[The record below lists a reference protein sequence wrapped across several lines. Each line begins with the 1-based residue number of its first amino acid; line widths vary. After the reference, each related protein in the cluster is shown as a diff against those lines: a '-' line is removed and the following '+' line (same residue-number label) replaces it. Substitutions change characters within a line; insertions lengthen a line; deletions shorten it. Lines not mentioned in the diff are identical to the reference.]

1 MPRLIL
7 YGRLFILF
15 FEIFYFHTKYT
26 QGPFCPI
33 SDPDVD
39 VCLFSGKR
47 IAENMSDST
56 VSTPSPIKKTGKRNL
71 ILAAVAVVVVVV
83 LVAVV
88 VLGGFLNNTAGEEK
102 NALEKI
108 KERGKLIVGTNVPWE
123 PFEFYNITSGQ
134 YEGFD
139 MDVIRKVAESIGVDV
154 EFRSMEFDSLIGAV
168 QSGQIDV
175 AISSITI
182 RPDRAE
188 SVDFSTPYYVADQ
201 AVLVHDDSTIA
212 SMDDLNGTKVSAQL
226 GTTGSFWIKENLAA
240 TGVDYDTII
249 SAVLVVEN
257 KQEGVE
263 ACVLDTPVANRY
275 AADSNYHLKVAFEIP
290 TNEQYGIA
298 CAKGETELVA
308 AINDAINA
316 MKADGTLDSLLD
328 KWV

>member
-1 MPRLIL
+1 
-7 YGRLFILF
+7 
-15 FEIFYFHTKYT
+15 
-26 QGPFCPI
+26 
-33 SDPDVD
+33 
-39 VCLFSGKR
+39 
-47 IAENMSDST
+47 MSDST
-56 VSTPSPIKKTGKRNL
+56 NSTPSPIQKKSKGNL
-71 ILAAVAVVVVVV
+71 IVATVAIIVVTV

-88 VLGGFLNNTAGEEK
+88 VLGGFLNNNNSKAT

-108 KERGKLIVGTNVPWE
+108 RERGKLIVGTNVPWE
-123 PFEFYNITSGQ
+123 PFEFYNTTSAK

-139 MDVIRKVAESIGVDV
+139 MDVVAKVAQALGVSLEIKSLD
-154 EFRSMEFDSLIGAV
+154 FDSLIGAV

-182 RPDRAE
+182 RPDRAQ

-201 AVLVHDDSTIA
+201 AVLVHDGSSIA
-212 SMDDLNGTKVSAQL
+212 STDDLNGTKVSAQL
-226 GTTGSFWIKENLAA
+226 GTTGSYWIKDNLAA
-240 TGVDYDTII
+240 TGVDFDTII

-257 KQEGVE
+257 QQENFK
-263 ACVLDTPVANRY
+263 ACILDTPVADRY
-275 AADSNYHLKVAFEIP
+275 AADPNYHLKVAFVIP

-298 CAKGETELVA
+298 CPKGQAELVS

>member
-1 MPRLIL
+1 
-7 YGRLFILF
+7 
-15 FEIFYFHTKYT
+15 
-26 QGPFCPI
+26 
-33 SDPDVD
+33 
-39 VCLFSGKR
+39 
-47 IAENMSDST
+47 MSDST
-56 VSTPSPIKKTGKRNL
+56 SPTPSPIKKKSKRNL
-71 ILAAVAVVVVVV
+71 IVAAVAVVVVVA

-88 VLGGFLNNTAGEEK
+88 LLGGFLNNSNSEET
-102 NALEKI
+102 NALEKV

-139 MDVIRKVAESIGVDV
+139 MDVIRGVAQSIGVDI
-154 EFRSMEFDSLIGAV
+154 EFRSMEFESLIGAV
-168 QSGQIDV
+168 QTGQIDV

-212 SMDDLNGTKVSAQL
+212 NSDDLNGTKISAQL
-226 GTTGSFWIKENLAA
+226 GTTGAIWIDENLDA
-240 TGVDYDTII
+240 TSVKYDTIV

-257 KQEGVE
+257 QQENIK
-263 ACVLDTPVANRY
+263 ACILDTPVANRY
-275 AADSNYHLKVAFEIP
+275 AADPNYHLKVAFVIP

-308 AINDAINA
+308 AIDDAINA
-316 MKADGTLDSLLD
+316 MKADGSLDTMLD